1 MTSSISPPASFRP
14 LLSAIAKSLISSGE
28 TISVAETS
36 TGGLISAAL
45 LSVPGASA
53 WHVGGA
59 ILYTPVARKAW
70 GGWTDEDVKG
80 YLGPTPDSELV
91 TGLAKS
97 VREQLG
103 TTFCIGESGATG
115 PTVRGKPYT
124 HVAGRTFVSFV
135 SKDGVATRIVDTG
148 SVDRAFNMHAF
159 TEASLLLI
167 RDVLAEE
174 VKLEEAE

>member
-1 MTSSISPPASFRP
+1 MASSIFPPASFQP
-14 LLSAIAKSLISSGE
+14 LLSAIAKSLISSGA

-36 TGGLISAAL
+36 TGGLISVAL

-53 WHVGGA
+53 WYVGGA
-59 ILYTPVARKAW
+59 TLYTPVARKAW
-70 GGWTDEDVKG
+70 GGWTDEDAKG
-80 YLGPTPDSELV
+80 YLGPTPELV
-91 TGLAKS
+91 TGLARS

-135 SKDGVATRIVDTG
+135 SKDGVATRVVDTG
-148 SVDRAFNMHAF
+148 SVDRAFNMLAF

-167 RDVLAEE
+167 RDVLAGE